1 MKQGNTII
9 GLFAAVS
16 LGALTLWAIKDLWVV
31 LLVLV
36 CIAGVSSIHH
46 PLTGCGCGLFHFRP
60 VTQIKPNN
68 ELCITSLVYSSD

>member
-16 LGALTLWAIKDLWVV
+16 LGALTLWAIKDLWIV

-36 CIAGVSSIHH
+36 SIAWVSS
-46 PLTGCGCGLFHFRP
+46 LATRKG
-60 VTQIKPNN
+60 
-68 ELCITSLVYSSD
+68 